1 MKRMN
6 ESPEVSHLLD
16 TFICPQCSAPSLK
29 IIDKQFG
36 RCESGECDYE
46 GKVKTRVAKPPH
58 EDQTMCVIIDNQ
70 LYCVEKDDLEA
81 PLVRVEQE
89 NED

>member
-29 IIDKQFG
+29 IIDNQYG
-36 RCESGECDYE
+36 HCENDACDYE
-46 GKVKTRVAKPPH
+46 GRVKTRRPKPH
-58 EDQTMCVIIDNQ
+58 EDQTLCVVIDNQ

-81 PLVRVEQE
+81 PLVRAEKE
-89 NED
+89 

>member
-36 RCESGECDYE
+36 QCEGSECDFE
-46 GKVKTRVAKPPH
+46 GVVKTRLAKPH
-58 EDQTMCVIIDNQ
+58 EDQTMCVVIDNQ
-70 LYCVEKDDLEA
+70 LYCIQKGDLEA
-81 PLVRVEQE
+81 PLVKAESKE
-89 NED
+89 E